1 MNLIIILCGGKGTRM
16 NSDIPKVLHKVKGK
30 SMLIRIVES
39 SLKTNPDKIVLVVN
53 PLNKQAIINELFE
66 HNYMTHHIH
75 LILQKESKGTGHAI
89 QCCFDFLLNYKDHQI
104 IILNG
109 DVPFIREET
118 IQKLNNKK
126 SNIVVSEL
134 ENPVCYGRI
143 VVNDNN
149 DFEDIIE
156 EKDCNDR
163 ERKVDL
169 VNSGIYS
176 FKTEPILNNIC
187 KITNNNKQYE

>member
-156 EKDCNDR
+156 EKDCNDIQ
-163 ERKVDL
+163 KKIKL
-169 VNSGIYS
+169 INAGIYS
-176 FKTEPILNNIC
+176 KKRN
-187 KITNNNKQYE
+187 